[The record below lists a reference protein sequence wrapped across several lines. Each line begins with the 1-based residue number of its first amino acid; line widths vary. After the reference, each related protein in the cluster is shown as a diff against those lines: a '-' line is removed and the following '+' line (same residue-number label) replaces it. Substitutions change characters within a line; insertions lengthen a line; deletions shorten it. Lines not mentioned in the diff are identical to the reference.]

1 MENMA
6 NTYFSAQTMRLMMIL
21 LFCFT
26 GLKTTAQEQA
36 RDIVGQ
42 WLTEKG
48 EAKVSIYIESG
59 LYVGKIIWV
68 KDDKENAK
76 LNTLVLSGF
85 KYDSETRE
93 WNDGTVYDPRHGHK
107 ADGYLALKDSK
118 TLKVVGYKA
127 FRWISDTE
135 LWTRIESNP

>member
-26 GLKTTAQEQA
+26 GLKATAQERA

-48 EAKVSIYIESG
+48 EAKVSIYLENG
-59 LYVGKIIWV
+59 LYIGKITWV

-76 LNTLVLSGF
+76 LNTIVLSGF
-85 KYDSETRE
+85 KYYPDSRE

-135 LWTRIESNP
+135 LWTRMEPNP

>member
-6 NTYFSAQTMRLMMIL
+6 DTYFSAQTMRTIMIL
-21 LFCFT
+21 LVCFT
-26 GLKTTAQEQA
+26 GLEVTAQEQA

-42 WLTEKG
+42 WLTGKG
-48 EAKVSIYIESG
+48 EAKVSIYQESG

-68 KDDKENAK
+68 RDDKENAR

-85 KYDSETRE
+85 KYDPETRE
-93 WNDGTVYDPRHGHK
+93 WNDGTVYDPRHGHT
-107 ADGYLALKDSK
+107 ADGYLELKDSK

-135 LWTRIESNP
+135 LWTRIEPNP

>member
-1 MENMA
+1 MI
-6 NTYFSAQTMRLMMIL
+6 TIL

-26 GLKTTAQEQA
+26 GLKATAQEQA

-42 WLTEKG
+42 WFTEKG
-48 EAKVSIYIESG
+48 EAKISIYIESG

-68 KDDKENAK
+68 KDGKENAK
-76 LNTLVLSGF
+76 LNTIVLSGF
-85 KYDSETRE
+85 KYDQETRE

-107 ADGYLALKDSK
+107 SSGYLVLKDSK

-135 LWTRIESNP
+135 LWTRIEPNP